1 MIASIDW
8 GAVSLIATP
17 AVAGLAL
24 WANARGK
31 KTDNLARRIEIT
43 LAGQDRLIEN
53 LQGEVTRQ
61 IGLTAVCEAARLL
74 DRETFTKS
82 LNVAH
87 DRIRQLEQ
95 HSS

>member
-1 MIASIDW
+1 MIDW

-31 KTDNLARRIEIT
+31 KTDTLARRIEIT
-43 LAGQDRLIEN
+43 LAGQDKLIEN
-53 LQGEVTRQ
+53 LQGEMLRQ
-61 IGLTAVCEAARLL
+61 ISLTAMCEAGRLI

-82 LNVAH
+82 LDAAH
-87 DRIRQLEQ
+87 ERIRQLEQ
-95 HSS
+95 QHS